1 MARHTIYLAQS
12 FGNDRLKPAQPVA
25 CRTQEAAQ
33 RTAERLALTNAGA
46 IAFSISSDADTGD
59 YDDMPKIFFRAGQLP
74 DDVELM
80 P

>member
-25 CRTQEAAQ
+25 CRTQEAAR
-33 RTAERLALTNAGA
+33 RTAERLAATNAGA

-74 DDVELM
+74 DDFELM